1 MNEIQAQKISRLETQ
16 IKDHEL
22 INTLYKD
29 ENINL
34 KVNVAQ
40 LVKERDNLKTKKIQY
55 KSHRDLMIRKGKK
68 WYMQNKPNKVKLN
81 KLRDKLKEASRI
93 TPVQV
98 SIDNTH
104 NILITTISSIY
115 LRFIKYK
122 SIY

>member
-22 INTLYKD
+22 INTLYND

-55 KSHRDLMIRKGKK
+55 KSHRDLMIQKGKK

-115 LRFIKYK
+115 LRFIKYT

>member
-1 MNEIQAQKISRLETQ
+1 MNEMQGQKISWLDTQ
-16 IKDHEL
+16 IKDHEF

-55 KSHRDLMIRKGKK
+55 KSDRDLMIRKGKK

-81 KLRDKLKEASRI
+81 KLRDKLKKASRI
-93 TPVQV
+93 TPIQV

-115 LRFIKYK
+115 LRFIKYT